1 MRKASASRRCR
12 AGDVLM
18 GGGEGGVAVV
28 LPGDDQ
34 SDRDQQ
40 CDEHDGETAGHPSP
54 RSLAHGANLAQRS
67 VGVRLIR
74 ASLDCVV
81 VGRRID
87 QVTAHPSAMLLGAQL
102 LQVLAWPFL
111 GGSKVGGAFLGVIA
125 MLAVGSAVLA
135 VRRTPHVSRVVFFL
149 GAPTI
154 VFTLL
159 EAIFPTTEPIVLVS
173 ALLHAPF
180 YFYVSYA
187 MLRYLFHDDVITTDE
202 YFATGAAF
210 TVVAWGFAYVFVVV
224 QIMWPDSFV
233 NAEATADRASS
244 CSTCRSPR

>member
-1 MRKASASRRCR
+1 MR
-12 AGDVLM
+12 V
-18 GGGEGGVAVV
+18 
-28 LPGDDQ
+28 
-34 SDRDQQ
+34 
-40 CDEHDGETAGHPSP
+40 
-54 RSLAHGANLAQRS
+54 
-67 VGVRLIR
+67 IR

-87 QVTAHPSAMLLGAQL
+87 QVTAHPSGMLLGAQL

-111 GGSKVGGAFLGVIA
+111 GGSKVGGAFLGVIG

-159 EAIFPTTEPIVLVS
+159 EAIFPSTDPIVLVS
-173 ALLHAPF
+173 GLLHAPF

-187 MLRYLFHDDVITTDE
+187 MLRYLLHDDVVTTDE

-210 TVVAWGFAYVFVVV
+210 TVVAWGFAYLFVVTQV
-224 QIMWPDSFV
+224 VWPDSFS
-233 NAEATADRASS
+233 NAEGFRFTWFELLYLSF
-244 CSTCRSPR
+244 STLTSVGLSDIVPVGEQARSVVMIEMMVGVF

>member
-1 MRKASASRRCR
+1 MR
-12 AGDVLM
+12 V
-18 GGGEGGVAVV
+18 
-28 LPGDDQ
+28 
-34 SDRDQQ
+34 
-40 CDEHDGETAGHPSP
+40 
-54 RSLAHGANLAQRS
+54 
-67 VGVRLIR
+67 IR

-81 VGRRID
+81 VGRRLD

-111 GGSKVGGAFLGVIA
+111 GGSRLGGAFLGVIG

-159 EAIFPTTEPIVLVS
+159 EAIFPDSDPVVLVS
-173 ALLHAPF
+173 GLLHAPF

-187 MLRYLFHDDVITTDE
+187 MLRYLLHDDVVTTDE

-210 TVVAWGFAYVFVVV
+210 TVVAWGFAYLFAVTQVV
-224 QIMWPDSFV
+224 WPDSFS
-233 NAEATADRASS
+233 NDEGFHHTWFELLYLSF
-244 CSTCRSPR
+244 STLTSVGLSDIVAVGEQARSVVMVEMMVGVFYIAMVVARMVGLTMMRHRR

>member
-1 MRKASASRRCR
+1 MR
-12 AGDVLM
+12 V
-18 GGGEGGVAVV
+18 
-28 LPGDDQ
+28 
-34 SDRDQQ
+34 
-40 CDEHDGETAGHPSP
+40 
-54 RSLAHGANLAQRS
+54 
-67 VGVRLIR
+67 IR

-81 VGRRID
+81 VGRRIDRPLD

-111 GGSKVGGAFLGVIA
+111 GGSKVGGAFLGVIG

-159 EAIFPTTEPIVLVS
+159 EAIFPTTDPIVLVS
-173 ALLHAPF
+173 GLLHAPF

-187 MLRYLFHDDVITTDE
+187 MLRYLLHDDEVTTDE

-210 TVVAWGFAYVFVVV
+210 TVVAWGFAYLFVVTQV
-224 QIMWPDSFV
+224 VWPDSFS
-233 NAEATADRASS
+233 NAEGFRFTWFELLYLSF
-244 CSTCRSPR
+244 STLTSVGLSDIVAVGEQARSVVMVEMMVGVFYIAMVVARMVGLTMMRHRR

>member
-1 MRKASASRRCR
+1 
-12 AGDVLM
+12 
-18 GGGEGGVAVV
+18 
-28 LPGDDQ
+28 
-34 SDRDQQ
+34 
-40 CDEHDGETAGHPSP
+40 
-54 RSLAHGANLAQRS
+54 
-67 VGVRLIR
+67 VRVIR

-87 QVTAHPSAMLLGAQL
+87 QVTAHPSGMLLGAQL

-111 GGSKVGGAFLGVIA
+111 GGSKVGGAFLGVIG

-159 EAIFPTTEPIVLVS
+159 EAIFPSTDPIVLVS
-173 ALLHAPF
+173 GLLHAPF

-187 MLRYLFHDDVITTDE
+187 MLRYLLHDDVVTTDE

-210 TVVAWGFAYVFVVV
+210 TVVAWGFAYLFVVTQV
-224 QIMWPDSFV
+224 VWPDSFS
-233 NAEATADRASS
+233 NAEGFRFTWFELLYLSF
-244 CSTCRSPR
+244 STLTSVGLSDIVPVGEQARSVVMIEMMVGVFYIAMVVARMVGLTMMRHRR